1 MELDEVLAS
10 IAADGIEFVR
20 FEQTDLHGISLTE
33 PWRAFSDVTRPNSR
47 RISPCRDRRW

>member
-20 FEQTDLHGISLTE
+20 FEQTDLRWISLIE
-33 PWRAFSDVTRPNSR
+33 AWRRFLM
-47 RISPCRDRRW
+47 